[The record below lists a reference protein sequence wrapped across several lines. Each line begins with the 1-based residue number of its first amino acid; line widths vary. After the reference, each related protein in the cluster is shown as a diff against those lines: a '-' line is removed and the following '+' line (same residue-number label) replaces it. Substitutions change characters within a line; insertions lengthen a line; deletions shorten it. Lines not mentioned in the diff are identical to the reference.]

1 MLSAPTRRARA
12 ALTAAALAAAAASA
26 RPLFSA
32 VAGETAPASAHVAR
46 GGTKEIELGRRSAQE
61 VAQTVGLVDD
71 DTLQQYVQSVGARLA
86 AGSERPNL
94 PWTFR
99 VVDDPVPNSFAFPGG
114 FVLITR
120 GLVELLNSEAELAAV
135 LGHQI
140 GHVNAGHPAQQV
152 SRGQLAPL
160 GLGLGAALVPQLARY
175 GDLASPGLGL
185 MYRKYSR
192 DEERQADE
200 LSFEYML
207 RQKYDVRE
215 MAGVYV
221 VLRVGTRAVGQSPL
235 PTWRSTHP
243 YVSDRLER
251 TRTRLAALKSPLTGA
266 LSVDDL
272 VSNRVDYLRQVKG
285 LAYGVNPRR
294 GFFQG
299 SGFIHPDLHFR
310 LDVPRGWQKRNLGS
324 TVVAVS
330 PGQDAIIQLTLAPET
345 DPASAARSFLTQRG
359 VEAGRAFTDSINGE
373 PVAGRY
379 FQTRTAQ
386 GPVQGVVVYVA
397 YEGRTYQL
405 LAYAPAGRLAQYD
418 KEFRRTAISFSPLV
432 DRQLLSVQPHR
443 IEIEIVEQTVS
454 LVQFNT
460 LSPSASPLDDVV
472 RLNQLPS
479 PDAQIPAGELVKR
492 VIEGWVG
499 E

>member
-32 VAGETAPASAHVAR
+32 VAGGTAPASAHVAR

-185 MYRKYSR
+185 MYRK
-192 DEERQADE
+192 
-200 LSFEYML
+200 
-207 RQKYDVRE
+207 
-215 MAGVYV
+215 
-221 VLRVGTRAVGQSPL
+221 
-235 PTWRSTHP
+235 
-243 YVSDRLER
+243 
-251 TRTRLAALKSPLTGA
+251 
-266 LSVDDL
+266 
-272 VSNRVDYLRQVKG
+272 
-285 LAYGVNPRR
+285 
-294 GFFQG
+294 
-299 SGFIHPDLHFR
+299 
-310 LDVPRGWQKRNLGS
+310 
-324 TVVAVS
+324 
-330 PGQDAIIQLTLAPET
+330 
-345 DPASAARSFLTQRG
+345 
-359 VEAGRAFTDSINGE
+359 
-373 PVAGRY
+373 
-379 FQTRTAQ
+379 
-386 GPVQGVVVYVA
+386 
-397 YEGRTYQL
+397 
-405 LAYAPAGRLAQYD
+405 
-418 KEFRRTAISFSPLV
+418 
-432 DRQLLSVQPHR
+432 
-443 IEIEIVEQTVS
+443 
-454 LVQFNT
+454 
-460 LSPSASPLDDVV
+460 
-472 RLNQLPS
+472 
-479 PDAQIPAGELVKR
+479 
-492 VIEGWVG
+492 
-499 E
+499 